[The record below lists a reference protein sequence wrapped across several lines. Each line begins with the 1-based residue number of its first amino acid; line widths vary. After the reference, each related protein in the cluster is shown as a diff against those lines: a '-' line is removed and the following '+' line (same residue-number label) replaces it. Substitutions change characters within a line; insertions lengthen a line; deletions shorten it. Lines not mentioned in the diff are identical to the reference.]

1 MEKKTLLFKD
11 YKLYL
16 TVLVITIICER
27 IGSVK
32 IPAGPGTITLLPMI
46 YAMILCLALYLFKP
60 AKFLKEKQSNTA
72 SSLISIGITLLIAK
86 ISITSGVGINDIIM
100 AGPA

>member
-32 IPAGPGTITLLPMI
+32 IPAAPAPLP
-46 YAMILCLALYLFKP
+46 CCP
-60 AKFLKEKQSNTA
+60 
-72 SSLISIGITLLIAK
+72 
-86 ISITSGVGINDIIM
+86 
-100 AGPA
+100 